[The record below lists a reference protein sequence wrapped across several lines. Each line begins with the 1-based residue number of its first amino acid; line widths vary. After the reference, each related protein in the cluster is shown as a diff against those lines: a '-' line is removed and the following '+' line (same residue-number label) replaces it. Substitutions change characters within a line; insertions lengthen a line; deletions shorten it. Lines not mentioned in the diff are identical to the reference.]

1 MGGTAGRRS
10 APAGAWHINL
20 TRHVSSRSDDLL
32 RLYGTRADKWRNEH
46 DLAEL
51 FAYQRLTTNADE
63 AKALALIV
71 NATEGAEHL
80 ATWTVNRDDGER
92 RAVHFA
98 CRCVEVKTPG
108 GRVELIVRGIT
119 HDIGPAE
126 SVPAAPPPTPVL
138 LAQQVL
144 AAEATPGRWRAIVDL
159 RTMRLLKWL
168 DNPMPGIAWTLG
180 APHRPAVPRA
190 VSNSGWR
197 SAPARPV
204 RRTPRSG
211 LDRRPTWPQRPDAH
225 GCRVRR
231 HGRRA
236 PPSGPFESESGP
248 RSCPE
253 SPNADR
259 YDLVLV
265 AAEPH
270 TFDWFRPADWAD
282 RLTPAGVLVVITRGA
297 RSGGRFV
304 DPAGQLVRAAHDAG
318 LRYVDRIALLRVPVR
333 DVLRTSATAAGTP
346 GAPSPVRLATPIRH
360 SEVHDDLLVFGRPT
374 DSAGA
379 AASGGDRR

>member
-1 MGGTAGRRS
+1 MRRTVRPYLAPSATAGGGQLQHG
-10 APAGAWHINL
+10 PYAG
-20 TRHVSSRSDDLL
+20 L
-32 RLYGTRADKWRNEH
+32 R
-46 DLAEL
+46 
-51 FAYQRLTTNADE
+51 E
-63 AKALALIV
+63 A
-71 NATEGAEHL
+71 G
-80 ATWTVNRDDGER
+80 WTVVRLGRSVQTHTVVASVVTVDGHR
-92 RAVHFA
+92 R
-98 CRCVEVKTPG
+98 
-108 GRVELIVRGIT
+108 
-119 HDIGPAE
+119 
-126 SVPAAPPPTPVL
+126 
-138 LAQQVL
+138 
-144 AAEATPGRWRAIVDL
+144 
-159 RTMRLLKWL
+159 
-168 DNPMPGIAWTLG
+168 
-180 APHRPAVPRA
+180 
-190 VSNSGWR
+190 
-197 SAPARPV
+197 
-204 RRTPRSG
+204 
-211 LDRRPTWPQRPDAH
+211 
-225 GCRVRR
+225 
-231 HGRRA
+231 
-236 PPSGPFESESGP
+236 SGPFESESGP

>member
-1 MGGTAGRRS
+1 MAADWLLVETFGGVQREPTVLAAGSNPKNMVSIRSVLGRGPFLLDVLGVIARVVESGVSVEARTTIGRRRVI
-10 APAGAWHINL
+10 AHPLLAYGGLVHGVHVWVGPLDEDPPARDPAGAWHINL

-71 NATEGAEHL
+71 NAREGAEHL

-138 LAQQVL
+138 LAQQIL
-144 AAEATPGRWRAIVDL
+144 AAEATAGRWRAIVDL

-168 DNPMPGIAWTLG
+168 DSPMPGVAWTLG
-180 APHRPAVPRA
+180 APHRPAVHREDLRSAVGLSKELESSGRAGGVLRLRADDGSWMKVA
-190 VSNSGWR
+190 VS
-197 SAPARPV
+197 AALMA
-204 RRTPRSG
+204 
-211 LDRRPTWPQRPDAH
+211 LDQ
-225 GCRVRR
+225 
-231 HGRRA
+231 
-236 PPSGPFESESGP
+236 
-248 RSCPE
+248 
-253 SPNADR
+253 
-259 YDLVLV
+259 
-265 AAEPH
+265 H
-270 TFDWFRPADWAD
+270 T
-282 RLTPAGVLVVITRGA
+282 
-297 RSGGRFV
+297 
-304 DPAGQLVRAAHDAG
+304 
-318 LRYVDRIALLRVPVR
+318 
-333 DVLRTSATAAGTP
+333 TAA
-346 GAPSPVRLATPIRH
+346 
-360 SEVHDDLLVFGRPT
+360 LVTLTLP
-374 DSAGA
+374 
-379 AASGGDRR
+379 